1 MLSPLICGASFQT
14 DEDDLPCG
22 AASSSPSPR
31 KPWGGRRGG
40 RNNSN
45 NNPYSGRGL
54 DKFSQLLSDLAEKRR
69 EIYST
74 MSSQDPPLVR
84 FVFPGATSDAVPV
97 VIKIRDPKPS
107 KSTELKDHPHHNHNH
122 RNLKHS
128 NSTAS
133 TAAAEQAVTNSTP
146 DQQHKLPAVG
156 EIVEESV
163 DFCAAVTGSG
173 GDARRLISI
182 FRRSWR
188 RPSVYV
194 PVAVILILLFLA
206 VFGRSVA
213 ILCTSIGWY
222 LVPTLT
228 SKRPE
233 EKKKKE
239 YVRKLSGPR
248 ATATDHGGISSASA
262 STATSPKSGNVK
274 RKEYTRKFSEIKT
287 VNEGTATPP
296 AGSPPRKE
304 LKHRK
309 SF

>member
-40 RNNSN
+40 RNN

-107 KSTELKDHPHHNHNH
+107 KSAELKDHPHHNHNH

-128 NSTAS
+128 NSAAS
-133 TAAAEQAVTNSTP
+133 AAAAEQAVTNSTP

-156 EIVEESV
+156 EIVEE
-163 DFCAAVTGSG
+163 
-173 GDARRLISI
+173 
-182 FRRSWR
+182 SWR

-233 EKKKKE
+233 EKKKE

-248 ATATDHGGISSASA
+248 ATNATATDHGGISSASA